1 MGATCFAHGDI
12 QRFFAFATTWPL
24 QSRSRS
30 FFEVKSGKC
39 DLLCAKQ
46 VALSSR
52 VTTFQTLLT
61 LRGQDSES
69 NDPYLGRVR
78 PALRKAGRTLAIGL
92 RGSKKCRKMKVPRM
106 TFAIVENVPTSWESI
121 FKLFPTSQ
129 CPYSA
134 KLKILTKK
142 YIKI

>member
-1 MGATCFAHGDI
+1 MRPALHKDI
-12 QRFFAFATTWPL
+12 YRDSLLLLLPGLCKAGRTLFWGVKSDKCDLPCAKRVAL
-24 QSRSRS
+24 
-30 FFEVKSGKC
+30 FFEVESGKC

-69 NDPYLGRVR
+69 NDFYLGKVR

-92 RGSKKCRKMKVPRM
+92 
-106 TFAIVENVPTSWESI
+106 
-121 FKLFPTSQ
+121 
-129 CPYSA
+129 
-134 KLKILTKK
+134 
-142 YIKI
+142 